1 MNRLV
6 KLVVGTAVSVL
17 LLWLSFRNV
26 DFQKV
31 LDAFTPNLLWYLIPY
46 YLTLVVIHFSRTFRW
61 GILLEPLGKPSFT
74 KLNMASAVGI
84 MGLMLFP
91 FRLGEFVRPILIAE
105 DGKIR
110 PSAAMGSIVVE
121 RVVDGLAMAVVLFVA
136 LMFST
141 PATKD
146 ESLIQWARWGGVGVF
161 AAFLV
166 ILVFIVVAYRKRE
179 LAVSLLRKC
188 LGLVSAKLAD
198 KFADMLD
205 AFIGGLRILPDGR
218 KIAAFIGY
226 TALYWVTNSLGM
238 MMLAYGFDLPL
249 SVPAA
254 FAVNGILVIGVM
266 IPAGPGMM
274 GTFQGATILGMQ
286 LFFPEADQQGAVVAY
301 SWIVWAAQ
309 VSQQVVFGMYYVLKG
324 DVSLGSLWRSPSPP
338 KSEAPSAAEA
348 MPGKAD
354 LPLEQPTSSGIG
366 AGDASG
372 ADAGR
377 DGGAA

>member
-6 KLVVGTAVSVL
+6 KLAVGTAISVL

-26 DFQKV
+26 EFQNVADSLKQAR
-31 LDAFTPNLLWYLIPY
+31 LSYLIPY
-46 YLTLVVIHFSRTFRW
+46 FATLVVIHFSRTFRW
-61 GILLEPLGKPSFT
+61 GILLEPLGKPTFS

-84 MGLMLFP
+84 MGLMLLP

-136 LMFST
+136 LLFST
-141 PATKD
+141 PATTD
-146 ESLIQWARWGGVGVF
+146 EKLIQWARWGGVFVF
-161 AAFLV
+161 LAFLAILIFVV
-166 ILVFIVVAYRKRE
+166 IAYRKRE
-179 LAVSLLRKC
+179 AAVGLVRRIF
-188 LGLVSAKLAD
+188 GLVSSKLAD

-226 TALYWVTNSLGM
+226 TALYWGINGLGM
-238 MMLAYGFDLPL
+238 MMLAHGFGLPL
-249 SVPAA
+249 DVPAA

-286 LFFPEADQQGAVVAY
+286 LFFPDEAQNGAVFAY
-301 SWIVWAAQ
+301 AWVVWAAQ

-324 DVSLGSLWRSPSPP
+324 DVSLSSLWRTPPQNPASASEVPSSP
-338 KSEAPSAAEA
+338 
-348 MPGKAD
+348 AD
-354 LPLEQPTSSGIG
+354 TSSPN
-366 AGDASG
+366 SSL
-372 ADAGR
+372 
-377 DGGAA
+377 